1 MFSPICKDFKL
12 NLCNNKQMESCG
24 QCALHLLSR
33 TWQESR
39 SREITQSFFSR
50 AGELN
55 FDATFSS
62 QFSRFRER
70 ENSLSPLAS
79 WDFFYRLIL
88 SFSGDPLPNIWPL
101 LRTSEAEVFL
111 HLESKI
117 GAVRSGQIDKLIKT
131 QKVEKTVGPK
141 GGVGTLPILVK

>member
-55 FDATFSS
+55 FDATFSF

-79 WDFFYRLIL
+79 WDFFLDWHYLSRGIL
-88 SFSGDPLPNIWPL
+88 SQIYDHCSEL
-101 LRTSEAEVFL
+101 LRQKFSYIWKVRL
-111 HLESKI
+111 VQI
-117 GAVRSGQIDKLIKT
+117 GAVKLIK
-131 QKVEKTVGPK
+131 KPK
-141 GGVGTLPILVK
+141 SRKNCRTILYWGSQAP